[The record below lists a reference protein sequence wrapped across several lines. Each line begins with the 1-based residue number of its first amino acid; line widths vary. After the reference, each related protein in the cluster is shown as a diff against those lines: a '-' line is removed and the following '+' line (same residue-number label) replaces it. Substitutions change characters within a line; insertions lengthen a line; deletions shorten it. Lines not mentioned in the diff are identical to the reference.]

1 MNFRNVTICL
11 ALMAL
16 GTLSASA
23 ATNIALNKPTDASS
37 GTSALAVDGNTGTR
51 WESSSYDHQWFYV
64 DLEASHDID
73 HVKIMWERAFTKH
86 FKIYVADELTQS
98 MINNLK
104 DNVYGDDSQASTLT
118 NDFTD
123 AGWTMVADVTQK
135 SYLQSQTVEV
145 TSGTKGRYVAIECIE
160 RGTVWGNSFW
170 EFSVYDSPE
179 EVAKLSKIT
188 LSCDNTE
195 GSTSQSFTINTS
207 FKDQYDV
214 NYTLTSEEQA
224 AMQWIRRRLYYWQCA
239 DSGKPGCLHCKSEN
253 RRYHI

>member
-1 MNFRNVTICL
+1 
-11 ALMAL
+11 
-16 GTLSASA
+16 
-23 ATNIALNKPTDASS
+23 
-37 GTSALAVDGNTGTR
+37 
-51 WESSSYDHQWFYV
+51 
-64 DLEASHDID
+64 
-73 HVKIMWERAFTKH
+73 MWERAFTKH

-123 AGWTMVADVTQK
+123 AGWTMVADVTQE
-135 SYLQSQTVEV
+135 SYLQSQIVEV

-214 NYTLTSEEQA
+214 NYTLIFISIIVYSCQTS
-224 AMQWIRRRLYYWQCA
+224 MVLCVRGLLVGFCDYC
-239 DSGKPGCLHCKSEN
+239 DN
-253 RRYHI
+253 RISHVFRNSNNFFSHQQKRYK